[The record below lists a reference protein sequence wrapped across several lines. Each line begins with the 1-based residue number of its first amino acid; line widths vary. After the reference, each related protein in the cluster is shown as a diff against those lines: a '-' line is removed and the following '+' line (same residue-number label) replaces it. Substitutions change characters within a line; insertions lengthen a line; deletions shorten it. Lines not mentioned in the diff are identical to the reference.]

1 MLLLVGLGNPGPGY
15 AGNRHNFGFMA
26 VDEIARRHGFGPW
39 RRRFQSDIS
48 EGLVGGVKILAQKPL
63 SYMNRSG
70 LPVAA
75 AMRFYKLESSDV
87 SVIHDEID
95 LKLGKVRVKLGGGH
109 GGNNGLRD
117 VIRHIGPDFR
127 RVRLG
132 IGHPGDKD
140 MVEGYVLHDFAKAER
155 AQVDTIVD
163 AVAEAILALAEGDES
178 GFMNKVALRVNPPKP
193 KKPKPERTA
202 ETTTDSNGGDRDG
215 AEKDSGDGV

>member
-39 RRRFQSDIS
+39 RRRFQSDLS
-48 EGLVGGVKILAQKPL
+48 EGLVGGLKILAQKPL
-63 SYMNRSG
+63 AYMNRSG

-75 AMRFYKLESSDV
+75 TMRFYKLENSDV
-87 SVIHDEID
+87 TVIHDEID
-95 LKLGKVRVKLGGGH
+95 LVLGKVRVKRGGGH
-109 GGNNGLRD
+109 GGNNGVRD
-117 VIRHIGPDFR
+117 LTRHIGADFR

-140 MVEGYVLHDFAKAER
+140 RVEGYVLHDFAKAER
-155 AQVDTIVD
+155 TQADTIVD
-163 AVAEAILALAEGDES
+163 AVAEAFGALAEGDES

-193 KKPKPERTA
+193 SKPKPQDKA
-202 ETTTDSNGGDRDG
+202 ESTPEDDRNGGD
-215 AEKDSGDGV
+215 GV

>member
-26 VDEIARRHGFGPW
+26 VDEIARQHGFGPW

-48 EGLVGGVKILAQKPL
+48 EGLVGGMKILAQKPL
-63 SYMNRSG
+63 AYMNRSG

-155 AQVDTIVD
+155 ARVDTIVD
-163 AVAEAILALAEGDES
+163 AVAEAFLALAEGDES

-202 ETTTDSNGGDRDG
+202 ETTPDSNGGDRDG

>member
-1 MLLLVGLGNPGPGY
+1 
-15 AGNRHNFGFMA
+15 
-26 VDEIARRHGFGPW
+26 
-39 RRRFQSDIS
+39 
-48 EGLVGGVKILAQKPL
+48 
-63 SYMNRSG
+63 MNRSG

>member
-63 SYMNRSG
+63 SFMNRSG

-75 AMRFYKLESSDV
+75 AMRFYKLENSEV
-87 SVIHDEID
+87 TVIHDELDIS
-95 LKLGKVRVKLGGGH
+95 LGKVRVKLGGGH

-117 VIRHIGPDFR
+117 VSRHIGPDYR

-140 MVEGYVLHDFAKAER
+140 LVEGHILSDFAKAER

-163 AVAEAILALAEGDES
+163 AVAEAFLALAEGDEN

-193 KKPKPERTA
+193 KNPKPKNPKPEHTA
-202 ETTTDSNGGDRDG
+202 ETTTNRND
-215 AEKDSGDGV
+215 AEKDGSDGV

>member
-109 GGNNGLRD
+109 GGNNGVRD
-117 VIRHIGPDFR
+117 VIRHIGPDYR

-132 IGHPGDKD
+132 VGHPGDKD
-140 MVEGYVLHDFAKAER
+140 LVEGYILSDFAKAER
-155 AQVDTIVD
+155 ARVDTIVD
-163 AVAEAILALAEGDES
+163 AVAEAFGALVAGDES

-193 KKPKPERTA
+193 SSEQPKKPKAERAA
-202 ETTTDSNGGDRDG
+202 ETAADGDG
-215 AEKDSGDGV
+215 GDGV

>member
-48 EGLVGGVKILAQKPL
+48 EGRVGGVKILAQKPL

-75 AMRFYKLESSDV
+75 AMRFYKLENSDV
-87 SVIHDEID
+87 TVIHDEID
-95 LKLGKVRVKLGGGH
+95 LVLGKVRVKPGGGH

-117 VIRHIGPDFR
+117 VISHLGADFR

-132 IGHPGDKD
+132 VGHPGDKNL
-140 MVEGYVLHDFAKAER
+140 VESYVLRDFAKAER
-155 AQVDTIVD
+155 DRADTIID
-163 AVAEAILALAEGDES
+163 AVAEAYPALVAGDDS
-178 GFMNKVALRVNPPKP
+178 GFMNKVALRVNPPRP
-193 KKPKPERTA
+193 SKPKPERDGG
-202 ETTTDSNGGDRDG
+202 TTDGNDT
-215 AEKDSGDGV
+215 DGV

>member
-39 RRRFQSDIS
+39 RRRFQSDLS
-48 EGLVGGVKILAQKPL
+48 EGRVGGLKILAQKPL
-63 SYMNRSG
+63 AYMNRSG

-75 AMRFYKLESSDV
+75 AMRFYKLASSDV

-95 LKLGKVRVKLGGGH
+95 LILGKVRVKTGGGH
-109 GGNNGLRD
+109 GGNNGVRD
-117 VIRHIGPDFR
+117 LTRHIGPDFR

-140 MVEGYVLHDFAKAER
+140 LVEGYVLRDFPKAER
-155 AQVDTIVD
+155 KLAETIVD
-163 AVAEAILALAEGDES
+163 AVAEAFEDLALGDES
-178 GFMNKVALRVNPPKP
+178 GFMNKVALRVKPPRP
-193 KKPKPERTA
+193 SKPKPDNTA
-202 ETTTDSNGGDRDG
+202 DTPEDGNGGD
-215 AEKDSGDGV
+215 GV

>member
-155 AQVDTIVD
+155 ARVDTIVD
-163 AVAEAILALAEGDES
+163 AVAEAFLALAEGDEN

-193 KKPKPERTA
+193 KNPKPEHTA
-202 ETTTDSNGGDRDG
+202 ETTTNRND
-215 AEKDSGDGV
+215 AEKDGGDGL

>member
-26 VDEIARRHGFGPW
+26 VHAIARHHGFGPW

-48 EGLVGGVKILAQKPL
+48 EGLVGGMKFLAQKPL
-63 SYMNRSG
+63 AYMNRSG

-75 AMRFYKLESSDV
+75 AMRFYKLQSSDV
-87 SVIHDEID
+87 TVIHDEID
-95 LKLGKVRVKLGGGH
+95 LKLGKVRVKRGGGH
-109 GGNNGLRD
+109 GGNNGVRD
-117 VIRHIGPDFR
+117 VTRHIGPDFR

-155 AQVDTIVD
+155 RLAETIV
-163 AVAEAILALAEGDES
+163 EALAEAFPALAASDES

-193 KKPKPERTA
+193 KNAKPKKPKPEDKA
-202 ETTTDSNGGDRDG
+202 ESTPEDDRD
-215 AEKDSGDGV
+215 AGDGV